1 MAAALAVGSGW
12 LAFTPGSAQATP
24 PPKAVIDMIDAAA
37 GDPATLKT
45 VVEIAKKT
53 NPDSTA
59 EIDAEVKALAERAEA
74 ERVAKL
80 SHQTF
85 FEGWSGKGQ
94 AGGFVSTGN
103 SDDRGL
109 TVVLGFTKES
119 LHWRHGFE
127 VLADYQESDGE
138 ASKE

>member
-1 MAAALAVGSGW
+1 MRSMAAALAVGSGW
-12 LAFTPGSAQATP
+12 LALTPGSAQATP
-24 PPKAVIDMIDAAA
+24 PPKAVMDMIDAAA

-45 VVEIAKKT
+45 VVEVAKKT

-59 EIDAEVKALAERAEA
+59 EIDAEVKALADRSEA

-119 LHWRHGFE
+119 LHWRH
-127 VLADYQESDGE
+127 
-138 ASKE
+138 